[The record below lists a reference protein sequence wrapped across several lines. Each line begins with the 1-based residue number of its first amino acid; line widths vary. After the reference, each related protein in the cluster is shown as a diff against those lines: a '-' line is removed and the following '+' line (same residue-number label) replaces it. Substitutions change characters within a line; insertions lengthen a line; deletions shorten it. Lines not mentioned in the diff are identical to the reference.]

1 MRFATRISPGKGT
14 GSEGDPREQESAEII
29 DLASR
34 AAFPAVAD
42 RKARGDGLGLAAGVA
57 VVFGIGAL
65 TFWAM
70 EAARA
75 PEPATIGNPNLAP
88 PPPAAP
94 PAVLVPES
102 AGGGPCPDDPG
113 ARAGGSRAAAG
124 ARQ

>member
-1 MRFATRISPGKGT
+1 MRFATRTSPGKGT
-14 GSEGDPREQESAEII
+14 GSERAPREQESAEII

-75 PEPATIGNPNLAP
+75 PEPATIGNPDLAP
-88 PPPAAP
+88 PPPLCKCVRCSCREVSRRAP
-94 PAVLVPES
+94 TTSRHYLPATLSP
-102 AGGGPCPDDPG
+102 
-113 ARAGGSRAAAG
+113 
-124 ARQ
+124 